1 MIRFIVR
8 RLLAMIPIL
17 IGVSLLVFLLLQLA
31 PGDPAEIA
39 LGSGATREQVELFR
53 EQQGLNAPLPLQYLN
68 YMKGAVTGNLG
79 ISYQTK
85 LSVSYMIST
94 RVGPTLLLSFSS
106 LILMVFVA
114 LILSIAMAVKQNSV
128 FDNTMRVVTV
138 FFSSMPQFWLAVM
151 LILLFTVVLG
161 WLPSTGLTSVK
172 HIILPII
179 CMSFSG
185 ITICARTGR
194 ASMLDVLH
202 QDYIK
207 TARAKG
213 FHLNYVIRRH
223 VLRNALL
230 PMVTV
235 YGRMVGHCFAGSVVI
250 ETIFSISGI
259 GQMMTTALRL
269 KDMPVIMGSV
279 LITAVFISVA
289 NLLTDVAYAFIDPRI
304 KSKFFTKRKVRVP
317 EVKQANG

>member
-1 MIRFIVR
+1 
-8 RLLAMIPIL
+8 MIPIL
-17 IGVSLLVFLLLQLA
+17 IGVSLLVFLLLRLA

-39 LGSGATREQVELFR
+39 LGSGATQEQIELFR
-53 EQQGLNAPLPLQYLN
+53 EQQGLNDPLPLQYLN
-68 YMKGAVTGNLG
+68 YMKGAIKGDLG

-85 LSVSYMIST
+85 LSVRYMIST
-94 RVGPTLLLSFSS
+94 RVGPTLLLSFTS
-106 LILMVFVA
+106 LVLIVVIA
-114 LILSIAMAVKQNSV
+114 LILSITMAVRQNSP
-128 FDNTMRVVTV
+128 FDNAMRVVTV

-151 LILLFTVVLG
+151 LILLFTVVLK
-161 WLPSTGLTSVK
+161 WLPSMGLKSFK
-172 HIILPII
+172 HMILPVI

-213 FHLNYVIRRH
+213 FRMNYVIRKH

-250 ETIFSISGI
+250 ETIFGISGI
-259 GQMMTTALRL
+259 GQMMTSALRL

-279 LITAVFISVA
+279 LITAVFISIA

-304 KSKFFTKRKVRVP
+304 KAKFFTPKKARTA
-317 EVKQANG
+317 EVAADE

>member
-1 MIRFIVR
+1 
-8 RLLAMIPIL
+8 MIPIL
-17 IGVSLLVFLLLQLA
+17 IGVSLLVFLLMRLA

-39 LGSGATREQVELFR
+39 LGSGATQEQIELFR
-53 EQQGLNAPLPLQYLN
+53 EQQGLNDPLPMQYLN
-68 YMKGAVTGNLG
+68 YMKGALKGNLG
-79 ISYQTK
+79 TSYQTK
-85 LSVSYMIST
+85 LSVRYMIST

-106 LILMVFVA
+106 LA
-114 LILSIAMAVKQNSV
+114 LIIIIALFLSITMAVKQNSA
-128 FDNTMRVVTV
+128 FDNIMRVVTV

-151 LILLFTVVLG
+151 LILLFTVVLK
-161 WLPSTGLTSVK
+161 WLPSMGLSSFK
-172 HIILPII
+172 HMILPVI

-213 FHLNYVIRRH
+213 FRTNYVIRKH

-235 YGRMVGHCFAGSVVI
+235 YGRMVGNCFAGSVVI
-250 ETIFSISGI
+250 ETIFGISGI
-259 GQMMTTALRL
+259 GQMMTTALRT
-269 KDMPVIMGSV
+269 KDMPVIMGGV
-279 LITAVFISVA
+279 LITAVFISIA

-304 KSKFFTKRKVRVP
+304 KAKFFTGKKVLAA
-317 EVKQANG
+317 EVNSNDE